1 MHKRVKLISC
11 HNMLLF
17 IKTMH
22 KVTRLPLA
30 NCKCIYDSLR
40 KGGIILL
47 NESSITPEQWEI
59 VAGKVSKE
67 CEFKYEYV

>member
-1 MHKRVKLISC
+1 
-11 HNMLLF
+11 MLLF

-47 NESSITPEQWEI
+47 NESSFTPEQWETI
-59 VAGKVSKE
+59 VGKAKE
-67 CEFKYEYV
+67 CEIKYEYV